1 MAASPDPQRRGGIS
15 NHVLNLAEWL
25 VRSGDVRVTLVSFG
39 DEDSVSDS
47 GSFLHVVLKS
57 RPWHRHLPL
66 IPILRLARVVAR
78 EKPDV
83 IHVQGSSL
91 GYMLLY
97 AFFWAPRSVP
107 KVVTV
112 HGHPIEEGL
121 VSGWLRR
128 GSMKHRA
135 MLWTERRIPR
145 HFEVVVAGAS
155 RIMDDL
161 RSRYDTYALTEIRVV
176 LNGVDVVRFSGSNPR
191 EDIPELN
198 LTDLPG
204 GLTILNAK
212 ALTTFNG
219 QETLIRALAMVRG
232 SVRDARLLLAGDGPE
247 RERLSGLADE
257 MNVSDGVHFLGL
269 VPNSMMP
276 RLMSLSDVV
285 AIPSRRIGGIEE
297 GSSILLLEAMASE
310 KPVVVSDLGGLSETV
325 VDGETG
331 MLIPENNP
339 SRLAEAILRLHEDR
353 AYASSLG
360 RHAREYVLST
370 RTWQIAADKYV
381 AVYRSALSKM

>member
-1 MAASPDPQRRGGIS
+1 
-15 NHVLNLAEWL
+15 
-25 VRSGDVRVTLVSFG
+25 
-39 DEDSVSDS
+39 
-47 GSFLHVVLKS
+47 
-57 RPWHRHLPL
+57 
-66 IPILRLARVVAR
+66 
-78 EKPDV
+78 
-83 IHVQGSSL
+83 
-91 GYMLLY
+91 
-97 AFFWAPRSVP
+97 
-107 KVVTV
+107 
-112 HGHPIEEGL
+112 
-121 VSGWLRR
+121 
-128 GSMKHRA
+128 
-135 MLWTERRIPR
+135 
-145 HFEVVVAGAS
+145 
-155 RIMDDL
+155 MDDL